1 MFHVKTCQSY
11 IFTDL
16 YNYGF
21 EYYREKI
28 DSENTAH
35 LHGTT
40 LRTYMVQNG
49 LSAPVAEADRL
60 SLFKSRLKEHKYG
73 QMFDKY
79 FLT

>member
-1 MFHVKTCQSY
+1 
-11 IFTDL
+11 
-16 YNYGF
+16 
-21 EYYREKI
+21 
-28 DSENTAH
+28 
-35 LHGTT
+35 
-40 LRTYMVQNG
+40 MVQNG